1 MHSPDPQIASF
12 KQIKQKTRTA
22 GARVCGIVEFLEEI
36 LCYLPM
42 DEILFAQHVHRHFK
56 AVIDGSRR
64 IRIALFSVSEPQI
77 TPLEVRFNPLLRQM
91 PLFNY
96 CDIQVPIVGTLPLQL
111 PADYS
116 RPIDKLT
123 DMPGKF
129 FVADHHSFA
138 IDIWRDNAGGDRR
151 IPEPH
156 GSWRA
161 MYLTQPVCQTVIYRA
176 RRGTYDFV
184 GKGVYTVG
192 DLAKV
197 LGPRKLRFTDG
208 LAKHAQERD
217 ERRDEDDLEDAD
229 DLSEV
234 LLYQCPRWKGLDG
247 V

>member
-1 MHSPDPQIASF
+1 
-12 KQIKQKTRTA
+12 
-22 GARVCGIVEFLEEI
+22 
-36 LCYLPM
+36 
-42 DEILFAQHVHRHFK
+42 
-56 AVIDGSRR
+56 
-64 IRIALFSVSEPQI
+64 
-77 TPLEVRFNPLLRQM
+77 
-91 PLFNY
+91 
-96 CDIQVPIVGTLPLQL
+96 
-111 PADYS
+111 
-116 RPIDKLT
+116 
-123 DMPGKF
+123 
-129 FVADHHSFA
+129 
-138 IDIWRDNAGGDRR
+138 
-151 IPEPH
+151 
-156 GSWRA
+156 